1 MSDTNTINKVLDRAA
16 TLYSVWQITEN
27 DTDFFELYGMA
38 EAISI
43 MLNIEHT
50 EAMDRIRDH
59 KDKRDEGF
67 DF

>member
-1 MSDTNTINKVLDRAA
+1 MSDTNTINKVIYRAA
-16 TLYSVWQITEN
+16 TIYIVWQITES
-27 DTDFFELYGMA
+27 DMDFFELYGMA

-59 KDKRDEGF
+59 KDKRDEEF